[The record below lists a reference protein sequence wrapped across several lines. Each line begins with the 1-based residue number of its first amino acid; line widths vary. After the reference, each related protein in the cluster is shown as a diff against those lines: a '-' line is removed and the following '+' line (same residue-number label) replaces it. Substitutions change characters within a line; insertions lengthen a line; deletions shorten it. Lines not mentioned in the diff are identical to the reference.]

1 MQEVKIVFDPIEH
14 KYVDN
19 FGHAYT
25 SVTQLIG
32 KFEPK
37 FDEMYWAKYK
47 ARERGVS
54 VEQVLMEWDTI
65 RNNSCERGTAT
76 HEFLEDNINGIYDN
90 AKVEFNEIVKRTSNT
105 NDYKYKITNVDQM
118 YFLPI
123 REKLPDIF
131 YRLLSYV
138 KDGWVLYAEKRVY
151 SVKYKIAGT
160 IDLLLVRDKDFIIV
174 DWKTNKDDL
183 KFTSGYFK
191 KEFKMVDG
199 VNVKVKTNQWI
210 KKEEYLDYPLNNI
223 MKCKGMTYTLQLSL
237 YAFLIEEFGFSAKKL
252 ELFHIVNNEYD
263 RLKAY
268 KIEYLKQ
275 DVKRMLD
282 FHLKQSGIVVNKNK
296 FRIQ

>member
-1 MQEVKIVFDPIEH
+1 MEKVNIIFDPVAH

-19 FGHAYT
+19 HGNPYT

-37 FDEMYWAKYK
+37 FNEKYWAEFK
-47 ARERGVS
+47 ARERGVPVS
-54 VEQVLMEWDTI
+54 QILMEWELI

-76 HEFLEDNINGIYDN
+76 HEFLEDNVNGIYDN
-90 AKVEFNEIVKRTSNT
+90 TTVEFNTIVERSQSSS
-105 NDYKYKITNVDQM
+105 YKYKITNVEQM

-123 REKLPDIF
+123 REKLPEIF
-131 YRLLSYV
+131 YRLLTYV
-138 KDGWVLYAEKRVY
+138 KDGWVLYAEARTY
-151 SVKYKIAGT
+151 SVKYRIAGT
-160 IDLLLVRDKDFIIV
+160 IDLLLVRGKDIMII

-183 KFTSGYFK
+183 KFTSGYYK
-191 KEFKMVDG
+191 KEMQVIDG
-199 VNVKVKTNQWI
+199 VNVKVKTNKWI
-210 KKEEYLDYPLNNI
+210 SKQEYLDYPLNNI

-237 YAFLIEEFGFSAKKL
+237 YAYLIEAFGFTAKKL

-275 DVKRMLD
+275 DVQRMLD
-282 FHLKQSGIVVNKNK
+282 FHLKQNNIPTTKNK
-296 FRIQ
+296 FSIQ